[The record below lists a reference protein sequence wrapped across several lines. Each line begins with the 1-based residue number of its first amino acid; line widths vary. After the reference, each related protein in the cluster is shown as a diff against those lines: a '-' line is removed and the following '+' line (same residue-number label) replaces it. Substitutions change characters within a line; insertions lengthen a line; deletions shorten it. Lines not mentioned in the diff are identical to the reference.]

1 MKTYLIGC
9 GGSGGWIAQLFAKS
23 PCDLVLVDGD
33 KIEKK
38 NLDRQLFTRRDIG
51 KNKAQALAERF
62 TSELQLTAAYPE
74 YLSTGSDSFDAIIND
89 PEPVCLLVAVDNH
102 PCRRLCYWL
111 ADERHAELGSTKET
125 IVISAANEYETA
137 SAWVYLPKW
146 LGTPLDPRVRW
157 PEILTDDEGD
167 PLRPP
172 CTGEVLQSAPQLALS
187 NMLSASAAAWLHRYW
202 TSVLPGL
209 SAELPPQDIDMLAPK
224 SPVWVDHTNGRQT
237 TYTIGDLLC

>member
-33 KIEKK
+33 TIEKK

-51 KNKAQALAERF
+51 KNKAAALASKF
-62 TSELQLTAAYPE
+62 ADTQPVTYLME
-74 YLSTGSDSFDAIIND
+74 YLAPGSMSFREIVND

-111 ADERHAELGSTKET
+111 ADERYAERKDPKET

-146 LGTPLDPRVRW
+146 LETPLDPRVRW

-209 SAELPPQDIDMLAPK
+209 SAELPPQDMDMLAPK
-224 SPVWVDHTNGRQT
+224 SPVWVDYTNGRQT
-237 TYTIGDLLC
+237 TYTIGDLL